1 MFITKISL
9 PRRTFLRGMGV
20 TVALPLLDAMIPA
33 LTALTKTAA
42 IPVRRAGFIYVPHG
56 AVMSQ
61 WTPAT
66 VGSGFAFTPILKPL
80 EPFQDSLTVISGLS
94 RPKESY
100 NHAGSVSAWLSG
112 VAAKKTEA
120 EDVRLGVTFDQVV
133 AQQIGGDTPFRSLEV
148 ATEDFTGNV
157 GGCDGGFSCA
167 YMNTMSWSSPTTPL
181 PMEINPR
188 NVFKRMFGRPGTR
201 AQRLARIQNDRSIL
215 DSVRADV
222 NELEKNLGAPDRNR
236 LGEYLDHVRE
246 IEQRIQRSEA
256 HNSGRVTSYD
266 APLGIPESFE
276 EHATLMFDLLA
287 VAYEA
292 DITRVVSFMMSREAS
307 QRVYP
312 EVGISEPHHALS
324 HHGDKPEKLVALA
337 KLQTYYAQLLGKF
350 LHRLQSLPDGDGSLL
365 EHSRIFFGSG
375 MSNSNV
381 HSGDGLPFVVV
392 GGVRGT
398 SRHVQLPERTPL
410 ANIWLT
416 VADRYNI
423 PLESFGMSTG
433 RVEL

>member
-1 MFITKISL
+1 MFITKMSL
-9 PRRTFLRGMGV
+9 PRRTFLRGMGIG
-20 TVALPLLDAMIPA
+20 VALPLLDAMIPA
-33 LTALTKTAA
+33 LTASARTAA
-42 IPVRRAGFIYVPHG
+42 TPVRRAGFIYVPHG
-56 AVMSQ
+56 AVMSE

-66 VGSGFAFTPILKPL
+66 VGSGFEFKPILKPL
-80 EPFQDSLTVISGLS
+80 EPFQDSLTVVSGLA
-94 RPKESY
+94 RPVESY

-120 EDVRLGVTFDQVV
+120 EDVRLGITFDQVV
-133 AQQIGGDTPFRSLEV
+133 ARHIGGDTPFRSLEV

-167 YMNTMSWSSPTTPL
+167 YMNTMSWSSATTPL

-188 NVFKRMFGRPGTR
+188 NVFKRMFGRPGTQ
-201 AQRLARIQNDRSIL
+201 AQRLARIENDRSIL

-222 NELEKNLGAPDRNR
+222 HDLEKNLGALDRNR
-236 LGEYLDHVRE
+236 LGEYLEHVRE

-256 HNSGRVTSYD
+256 HNAGRVTYD
-266 APLGIPESFE
+266 APLGIPESYE
-276 EHATLMFDLLA
+276 EHTSVMFDLLT

-312 EVGISEPHHALS
+312 ELGITEPHHALS
-324 HHGDKPEKLVALA
+324 HHGDKPEKLVNLA
-337 KLQTYYAQLLGKF
+337 KLQTYYAQLLAKF
-350 LHRLQSLPDGDGSLL
+350 VQKLQSIPDGDGSLL

-381 HSGDGLPFVVV
+381 HSGEGLPFLVV
-392 GGVRGT
+392 GGAKGKG
-398 SRHVQLPERTPL
+398 RHVQAPERTPL
-410 ANIWLT
+410 ANIWLR
-416 VADRYNI
+416 VADMYDI